1 MRGFVEGCKEVGKII
16 FHLHLIRN
24 LTRRKGIKIEMT
36 KIVRYGTGH
45 TKIRDFLKAIGMECI
60 KEMGGPPQLYVVIL
74 PESGN
79 DIYTEVK

>member
-1 MRGFVEGCKEVGKII
+1 
-16 FHLHLIRN
+16 
-24 LTRRKGIKIEMT
+24 MT
-36 KIVRYGTGH
+36 KLVRYGTGH

-60 KEMGGPPQLYVVIL
+60 KEMGGPPQLYVIIL